1 MVYTFKT
8 SLGLAFSTLIPND
21 VPSILADDTFVE
33 EMPSAEDSYTTF
45 NVVDVLILGVVN
57 LLLSLSFPVIS
68 SSLNDTEWI
77 FQPSVASIVNVY
89 TLPLVTW
96 VLIKPFSPWMIVKMG
111 SAIVFPTILIAL
123 VTLGVP

>member
-21 VPSILADDTFVE
+21 VPSILADDTFAE

-45 NVVDVLILGVVN
+45 NVAEALMLGVVN

-68 SSLNDTEWI
+68 SSLNDT
-77 FQPSVASIVNVY
+77 
-89 TLPLVTW
+89 
-96 VLIKPFSPWMIVKMG
+96 
-111 SAIVFPTILIAL
+111 
-123 VTLGVP
+123 